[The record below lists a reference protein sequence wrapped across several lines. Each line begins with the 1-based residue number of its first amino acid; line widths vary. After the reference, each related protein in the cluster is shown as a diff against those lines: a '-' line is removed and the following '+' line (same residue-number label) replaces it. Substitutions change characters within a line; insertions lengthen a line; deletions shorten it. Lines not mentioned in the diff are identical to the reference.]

1 MTDEQIRIRGYLTAQ
16 GAKLSTAEIVDKVR
30 AAADAIPYARF
41 VTRPAAEEWSAN
53 EVMAHVVKAG
63 RHFGGAIV
71 QLLDGAPAGGLRDQL
86 ERDVPR
92 RSASEW
98 WAALEEDRTAL
109 IARVGAADPQS
120 ALEATVERPFFGP
133 LNWRETLLFMRLHD
147 LDHAGQLQ
155 KIAAALAVGHP
166 A

>member
-1 MTDEQIRIRGYLTAQ
+1 MDQL
-16 GAKLSTAEIVDKVR
+16 R
-30 AAADAIPYARF
+30 AAAEAVPGDRF
-41 VTRPAAEEWSAN
+41 GERPAAEEWSGN

-63 RHFGGAIV
+63 RHFGGAV
-71 QLLDGAPAGGLRDQL
+71 VRLLDGASGGGVRDQL

-92 RSASEW
+92 RSAAEW
-98 WAALEEDRTAL
+98 WAALEADRGAL
-109 IARVGAADPQS
+109 FARVGAADPQG
-120 ALEATVERPFFGP
+120 ALEGTVEHPFFGA

-155 KIAAALAVGHP
+155 KIAAALNAVSP